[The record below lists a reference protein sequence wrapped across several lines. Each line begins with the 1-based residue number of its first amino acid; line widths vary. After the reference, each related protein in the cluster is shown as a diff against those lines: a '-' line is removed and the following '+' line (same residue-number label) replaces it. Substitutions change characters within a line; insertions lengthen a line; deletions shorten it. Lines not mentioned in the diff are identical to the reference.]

1 MIQFFMKFFLFN
13 KNTGVE
19 YRKNWGKVGI
29 LILFIY
35 ILLLFVITKEIK
47 NLIMYSIFILFVFS
61 VIGFLLAVIID
72 TVIVYILDMIFYAG
86 NRQPI
91 KKVFSDYLPYYVV
104 RSFYLMVITLVFNF
118 MGVHNRVISRGIEL
132 LLFVYTYILFCKN
145 RQIR

>member
-1 MIQFFMKFFLFN
+1 M
-13 KNTGVE
+13 E
-19 YRKNWGKVGI
+19 YRKNWCKVGI
-29 LILFIY
+29 LIHFIH

-47 NLIMYSIFILFVFS
+47 NSMYFIFILFVFS
-61 VIGFLLAVIID
+61 VIAFLLSVIVD
-72 TVIVYILDMIFYAG
+72 TVIVYILDMIFYVG

-104 RSFYLMVITLVFNF
+104 RSFYLIAITLVFIF
-118 MGVHNRVISRGIEL
+118 TGIHNSVISRGIEL